1 MRETVPPKD
10 KEDARCQL
18 HVRLLDGRGRGE
30 EILTSISSSRDLRD
44 NNSFPN
50 GFTATIE
57 PC

>member
-10 KEDARCQL
+10 KKDARCQL

-44 NNSFPN
+44 NNPFPN